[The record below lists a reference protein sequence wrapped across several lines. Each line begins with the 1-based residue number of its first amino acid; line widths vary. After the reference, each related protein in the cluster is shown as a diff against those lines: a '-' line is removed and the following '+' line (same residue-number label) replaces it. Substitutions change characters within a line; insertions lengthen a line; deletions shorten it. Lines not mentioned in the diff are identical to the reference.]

1 MIKRLFVRSIFFIAI
16 FIAHG
21 LAAMEMATTFL
32 GVAISLE
39 SLPVATEAVKYGAD
53 LNGCYNSDYK
63 DGCSFLFSVMQK
75 QYLPIFFLLVEKGA
89 DINREWENGL
99 TPLLYAIRLKNKAM
113 FTFLVQRYGIN
124 LNKRTKAGL
133 APLLYAAS
141 LGYFD
146 MVKFMIKNGA
156 NITIRGKLGENVLH
170 WAAFL
175 NDFSAV
181 KFLTERGAPVSAC
194 DASGLLPYHC
204 TNDIGIKSY
213 LETICL
219 STSREKA
226 VSALYAEKFAKV
238 VNKSF
243 KKGHAQKQWCTKGLA
258 PAVLICSKTK
268 RPKATP
274 FRHKKS

>member
-1 MIKRLFVRSIFFIAI
+1 MSKSLFLRSIFFIAV
-16 FIAHG
+16 FTVYG
-21 LAAMEMATTFL
+21 LEAMEMATTFL

-39 SLPVATEAVKYGAD
+39 SLPVGVKAIKYGAD
-53 LNGCYNSDYK
+53 LNGCYNPDYK
-63 DGCSFLFSVMQK
+63 NGCAFLFSAMQGH
-75 QYLPIFFLLVEKGA
+75 YLPIFFLLVKNGA
-89 DINREWENGL
+89 DVNREWENGL

-133 APLLYAAS
+133 VPLLYAAS
-141 LGYFD
+141 LGCFD

-156 NITIRGKLGENVLH
+156 NINIRGKLGENVLH

-181 KFLTERGAPVSAC
+181 KFLTEMGAPASAC

-204 TNDIGIKSY
+204 TNDNGIKSY
-213 LETICL
+213 LKAIYP
-219 STSREKA
+219 STRRDKA
-226 VSALYAEKFAKV
+226 VNALYAEKFANM
-238 VNKSF
+238 VNESF
-243 KKGHAQKQWCTKGLA
+243 KKGRVQRQWCKKGLA
-258 PAVLICSKTK
+258 PAVSICSKIK
-268 RPKATP
+268 RPQATP